1 VSASEN
7 DQRGFVDRW
16 REARGRTPESQRE
29 AERRFAAGENRHWEP
44 ATMEVRSRSAV
55 LRSFEPDLAVLD
67 VVCVQRANRRRL
79 VARVLREEDGSHSIA
94 AEPLLRPA
102 VRGMSELE
110 AALRLADMMLDPDA
124 PAEDEEEYASEVQTD
139 GGYAVVLVPVGDGL
153 TVGCRCKKIHSLDG
167 ARLQSE
173 AMRHRPGKP
182 GEVSVTEVATP

>member
-1 VSASEN
+1 
-7 DQRGFVDRW
+7 
-16 REARGRTPESQRE
+16 
-29 AERRFAAGENRHWEP
+29 
-44 ATMEVRSRSAV
+44 MEVRSRSAV

-124 PAEDEEEYASEVQTD
+124 PPEDEGGDASEIQTR
-139 GGYAVVLVPVGDGL
+139 GGQARVPG
-153 TVGCRCKKIHSLDG
+153 
-167 ARLQSE
+167 
-173 AMRHRPGKP
+173 PG
-182 GEVSVTEVATP
+182 G